1 MINYFNFFFLNIIN
15 FISANNSKILL
26 EYVMEATPRGHLQV
40 FQVAGNLKIDK

>member
-1 MINYFNFFFLNIIN
+1 MINYFNFFFNIIN